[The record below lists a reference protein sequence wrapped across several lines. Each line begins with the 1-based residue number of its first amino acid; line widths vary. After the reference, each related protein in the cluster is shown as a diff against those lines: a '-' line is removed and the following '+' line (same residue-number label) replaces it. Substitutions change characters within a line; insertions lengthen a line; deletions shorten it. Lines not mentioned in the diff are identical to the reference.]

1 MLAQCPLTLAYL
13 NVVLR
18 RQILGLAFKVGRLAF
33 QLFEGSRVSI
43 SLALQNVYLRLV
55 CASSVACLVL
65 RTSLAQ
71 LLLLFVAS
79 RATLNVQF
87 AQLKSPALTHILTC
101 APPWHLHGAHLFF

>member
-1 MLAQCPLTLAYL
+1 VLAQCPLTLAYL

-18 RQILGLAFKVGRLAF
+18 RQILGLSFKVGRLAF

-55 CASSVACLVL
+55 CACSVACLVL

-71 LLLLFVAS
+71 LLS
-79 RATLNVQF
+79 DY
-87 AQLKSPALTHILTC
+87 LKSKVSDLYHAVSTRYATKTK
-101 APPWHLHGAHLFF
+101 